1 MATLIHDRDLEHR
14 LIARRQRLG
23 LDGFDEVWSGV
34 YVMSPMANIQHQDLV
49 GDLTI
54 VLGVVIRLKGLGSVH
69 PGVNVS
75 DRRDDWKKN
84 YRVPDVA
91 VFLTDTAAIHCGTH
105 WCGGP
110 DLAIEIASPDERCED
125 KLDFYSAVKTRELL
139 IVNRFPWSLDLYR
152 LADDDL
158 KRVGSSTEPASE
170 SLASEVVPLTLRL
183 LPGPDRP
190 LIELCHTDGQRWVI

>member
-1 MATLIHDRDLEHR
+1 MATLIHDRDLEDQ

-23 LDGFDEVWSGV
+23 LDHSDEVWNGV

-54 VLGVVIRLKGLGSVH
+54 ILGVVIRLKGLGSVH

-75 DRRDDWKKN
+75 DRREDWKKN

-91 VFLTDTAAIHCGTH
+91 VFLNDTTAIHCGTH

-152 LADDDL
+152 LTGDQL
-158 KRVGSSTEPASE
+158 QLVGSSTATTDEP
-170 SLASEVVPLTLRL
+170 LASEVVPLTLRL

-190 LIELCHTDGQRWVI
+190 KIELSHAGGQQWTI